1 MYLLL
6 QIRCDGGIVRSCD
19 LTFVGAYRMF
29 MDKGS
34 KVIKGSLRGHFRLNS
49 EKLEKFISAM
59 WEIARWY
66 HLHTCMAFDWCLLRG
81 HRFGVKGHLRS
92 FPAPAK
98 MRKIGPN
105 WPYLGLWKTDKA
117 RNCYSDATLMVG
129 EAYNGL
135 DPKGQSSRSKVKIYR
150 QAPIEL
156 KVTRNNPCDILS
168 TIQVQLTPSVTQ
180 GSSCRGQRSN
190 FKNHRHAWIEL
201 KLDSND
207 PCDTLSTKKVH

>member
-1 MYLLL
+1 M
-6 QIRCDGGIVRSCD
+6 
-19 LTFVGAYRMF
+19 
-29 MDKGS
+29 
-34 KVIKGSLRGHFRLNS
+34 
-49 EKLEKFISAM
+49 
-59 WEIARWY
+59 
-66 HLHTCMAFDWCLLRG
+66 HTCMAFDWCLLRG

-117 RNCYSDATLMVG
+117 RTCYSDATLMVG

-201 KLDSND
+201 KFSSND
-207 PCDTLSTKKVH
+207 PCDTLNMRKMHLITFVTQGSSYMGQRSQETSLGALGRLRSGLLVSVCLHG